1 MGSFA
6 VAQFQFFIF
15 LVFSQTDAL
24 HILFLSLSSFL
35 VSEPQTN
42 ICKSFSMAS
51 EGSASS
57 TDHPNSRFA
66 HHTMPSLNQAFTVR
80 IDQSNYLLGR
90 TQMLN
95 IIIANGIEEMIH
107 GKIPAPSWF
116 LGDSEN
122 INLEYN
128 IWQRQ
133 NRLVMCWIYSLLTEG
148 VMTQI
153 IGLDT
158 TSEIWIALEKIF
170 LVASKARTMQLR
182 FQLQTTKK

>member
-1 MGSFA
+1 M
-6 VAQFQFFIF
+6 
-15 LVFSQTDAL
+15 
-24 HILFLSLSSFL
+24 
-35 VSEPQTN
+35 
-42 ICKSFSMAS
+42 
-51 EGSASS
+51 
-57 TDHPNSRFA
+57 DHPNSNFT

-80 IDQSNYLLGR
+80 LDQSNYLLGR

-182 FQLQTTKK
+182 FQLQTTKKGGLSMMEYLLKIKSIVDNLVAIGENITSKIEFSIYLQD